1 MYQISFKSSFVK
13 RIKELDEELRQE
25 VFKKI
30 ELLKHKSNHR
40 ILKVHKLHGRLS
52 GYFSFSINY
61 RIRAVFQ
68 FESKNEITLLNIGD
82 HDIYK

>member
-1 MYQISFKSSFVK
+1 MYLISFKPSFIKQV
-13 RIKELDEELRQE
+13 KELDNELRQE
-25 VFKKI
+25 VLEKI
-30 ELLKHKSNHR
+30 ELLKNKTNHR
-40 ILKVHKLHGRLS
+40 VLKVHKLHGRLS

-68 FESKNEITLLNIGD
+68 FESKNEIVLLDIGD